1 MLSGIIESPMVLKA
15 KCGSEI
21 KKLQLYQGQNWDFDE
36 LAKKLQRVF
45 QISSHQLVAL
55 KYRDTD
61 GDWVTVAD
69 DEDLG
74 IAMRNEPSLFI
85 DVLIDVDAE
94 PLSPVVSNTKI
105 SSKDA
110 EKQEPVTS
118 AEQHPQSF
126 SPLASYRQS
135 VSSTFEPK
143 QVPQE
148 PQQLHYNGASSIQQ
162 QYAPPLVS
170 YPAQQLQQS
179 YQPPQAPPSTPSGY
193 QQPPPQQNQ
202 QSYAPV
208 QNAYQ
213 QQPFG
218 MQPLQQ
224 ELPPSVTGNA
234 PGGNPFSRGQP
245 MGFARPNNPRY

>member
-110 EKQEPVTS
+110 EKQEPLPS
-118 AEQHPQSF
+118 
-126 SPLASYRQS
+126 S

-193 QQPPPQQNQ
+193 QQQPPPQNQ

-234 PGGNPFSRGQP
+234 PGGNPFSRGQAV
-245 MGFARPNNPRY
+245 GFARPNNMRY